1 MRTCPNCGTE
11 NPEAFRFCGQCGT
24 PLTQTAP
31 ERRKT
36 VTLLFCDV
44 SGSTAL
50 GERLEAE
57 SMREVMLRYF
67 DEMRLVIERHSGTV
81 EKFVGDAVMAVFGV
95 PVAHEDDALRAV
107 RAAGEMLERLETLN
121 EEFESRFGSRIGLRI
136 GINTGEV
143 LTGDTGGGEGFVS
156 GDAVNVAARLEQ
168 TAGVGEVLLGE
179 LTYRLARQGVTAEAV
194 EPLTL
199 KGKEKPVPAYRLV
212 AVAADG
218 AARVGRVGTELVGR
232 REELATLRRELDAA
246 VADAECR
253 LVTVLGEPGIGKSR
267 LAVEF
272 LRSVET
278 EARVLTGRCLSY
290 GEGITYWA
298 LGEIVRQAAGIG
310 KEDSAPVA
318 RGRIETLLAGAD
330 DAEAVV
336 ALLAQALGLEP
347 GSGATGDIAWAARR
361 LFEALARERPL
372 VLAIDDL
379 HWAEQALL
387 DLLEQLPPLTHGPIL
402 VLGLG
407 RPEALEARPE
417 WPGTVLR
424 LEALPDDDATLLV
437 ETLIGGAGLA
447 EDARERVLEAA
458 AGVPLFV
465 EELLAILVEDGLVRQ
480 APDGR
485 WVPHG
490 SLAAFTIPPTIE
502 ALLAERLDRLE
513 ARQRTLLEDGAVE
526 GQLFHLGAVLAL
538 AAETAER
545 ASRLLAEL
553 VRRELVRPSTPAFVD
568 ETAYRFR
575 HILIR
580 DAAYRALPK
589 KTRGEL
595 HEQYGR
601 WLEQKAGARETEYE
615 EILGYHFEQAY
626 RYRVEL
632 GLVDADA
639 QALALRAGRL
649 LASAGR
655 RALGRSDM
663 TAAERLLSRA
673 VELLPA
679 DDPERIERLL
689 GLSVAL
695 RDLGIFDRAAEVNA
709 EAMERAVA
717 GGLRAVEARGR
728 LNGGFLRLYTDPAGT
743 DELVATAGAA
753 LPVFE
758 ELGDDSGLAQA
769 LWLIGVS
776 AWNRCRGG
784 RAKALAERALVHA
797 DRADDRHWRDQ
808 ILGLLGISALTGP
821 DPVEAA
827 LQRCAELIDQ
837 ARGARGTAALVN
849 AYVAKLEAMRGEFDA
864 GREKA
869 ELSHSMLEDLGR
881 RVTAAGMCY
890 FRAEVELL
898 AGKPARAE
906 EVARGAFDTLNA
918 LGETVNSAAL
928 AALVAEALVRQGRFD
943 EAEAL
948 TEASERTAWPDD
960 LHAQVGWR
968 ATRAQAAA
976 GRGDV
981 ARGERLAR
989 EALAMLDGADD
1000 LDLHGNALVALAT
1013 TVSGAERDAAYR
1025 DAIRL
1030 YEAKGNVA
1038 SAQRVRALLS
1048 PVPGA

>member
-1 MRTCPNCGTE
+1 MPTCPNCGTD
-11 NPEAFRFCGQCGT
+11 NPDGFRFCGQCGT
-24 PLTQTAP
+24 PLAETAP

-57 SMREVMLRYF
+57 SVREVMLRYF
-67 DEMRLVIERHSGTV
+67 EEMRVVIERHSGTV

-107 RAAGEMLERLETLN
+107 RAASEMLERLEALN
-121 EEFESRFGSRIGLRI
+121 DEFEGRFGARIGLRI

-143 LTGDTGGGEGFVS
+143 LAGDAGGGEGFVS

-179 LTYRLARQGVTAEAV
+179 LTYRLARQAITAERV

-199 KGKEKPVPAYRLV
+199 KGKAKPVPAYRLV
-212 AVAADG
+212 AVAPDG
-218 AARVGRVGTELVGR
+218 AARVGHAGTALVGR
-232 REELATLRRELDAA
+232 EEELAALEQEFDAA
-246 VADAECR
+246 VAAAGCR
-253 LVTVLGEPGIGKSR
+253 LVTILGEPGIGKSR
-267 LAVEF
+267 LVAE
-272 LRSVET
+272 LLASVES
-278 EARVLTGRCLSY
+278 EARILTGRCLSY

-298 LGEIVRQAAGIG
+298 LGEIVRRAAGIE
-310 KEDSAPVA
+310 KEDDAATA
-318 RGRIETLLAGAD
+318 RRRIESLLAGTE
-330 DAEAVV
+330 DAEVV
-336 ALLAQALGLEP
+336 AALIAQALGLER
-347 GSGATGDIAWAARR
+347 GSGATGEIAWAARR

-372 VLAIDDL
+372 VVAIEDL
-379 HWAEQALL
+379 HWAEQALV
-387 DLLEQLPPLTHGPIL
+387 DLVEQLPALARGPIL
-402 VLGLG
+402 VVCLG
-407 RPEALEARPE
+407 RPEALDARPE
-417 WPGTVLR
+417 WPGRVIR
-424 LEALPDDDATLLV
+424 LEPLPDEDATLLI
-437 ETLIGGAGLA
+437 ERLIGGAGLR
-447 EDARERVLEAA
+447 EDARERILEAA

-480 APDGR
+480 TPDGR

-490 SLAAFTIPPTIE
+490 SLADFAIPPTID

-538 AAETAER
+538 AAESADR
-545 ASRLLAEL
+545 AARLLAEL
-553 VRRELVRPSTPAFVD
+553 VQRELVRPSTPAFVD

-595 HEQYGR
+595 HEQYAR
-601 WLEQKAGARETEYE
+601 WLEQKAGGRETEYE

-626 RYRVEL
+626 HYRLEL
-632 GLVDADA
+632 GLADDAA
-639 QALALRAGRL
+639 RELGLRAGRL
-649 LASAGR
+649 LAAAGR

-663 TAAERLLSRA
+663 AAAEGLLSRA

-679 DDPERIERLL
+679 DDPDRIERLL

-695 RDLGIFDRAAEVNA
+695 RDLGAFERAAEVNA
-709 EAMERAVA
+709 EAMERAA
-717 GGLRAVEARGR
+717 ARGLRGVEARGR

-743 DELVATAGAA
+743 DELVATAEAA

-758 ELGDDSGLAQA
+758 ELGDDAGLAQA

-776 AWNRCRGG
+776 DWNRCRGAH
-784 RAKALAERALVHA
+784 AKALAERALVHA
-797 DRADDRHWRDQ
+797 ERAGDRQWRDQ

-821 DPVEAA
+821 DPVEEA
-827 LQRCAELIDQ
+827 LERCAELVER
-837 ARGARGTAALVN
+837 ARGARGAAALVN
-849 AYVAKLEAMRGEFDA
+849 AYAASLEAMRGQFDA

-869 ELSHSMLEDLGR
+869 ERSHSMLQDLGR
-881 RVTAAGMCY
+881 RVTAAGACY
-890 FRAEVELL
+890 FAAEVELL
-898 AGKPARAE
+898 AGEPARAE
-906 EVARGAFDTLNA
+906 EIARSAFDTLNA
-918 LGETVNSAAL
+918 LGETVNSAVV
-928 AALVAEALVRQGRFD
+928 AAVLAEALVRQGRFD

-948 TEASERTAWPDD
+948 TETSERTAWPDD

-968 ATRAQAAA
+968 ATRAQAVS
-976 GRGDV
+976 GRGD
-981 ARGERLAR
+981 AAGGERLAR

-1000 LDLHGNALVALAT
+1000 LDLRGDALVALAT
-1013 TVSGAERDAAYR
+1013 TLAGPEREAAYR
-1025 DAIRL
+1025 EALGL
-1030 YEAKGNVA
+1030 YEAKGNLA
-1038 SAQRVRALLS
+1038 SADRVRGLLT
-1048 PVPGA
+1048 